1 MAITFRYKT
10 LDGAN
15 ETKKPVAKVT
25 MKGRNGTPIEVLG
38 LLDSGADVSVI
49 PRGLADFLNLKMG
62 QSSTSKG
69 IGGQISVTDSH
80 VDMQVRG
87 SRSHELHNLG
97 GVPVQVASDDSVP
110 IIIGRSG
117 FFNKFTITFDELN
130 SKIRLK
136 RNNERL

>member
-1 MAITFRYKT
+1 MAITFRYRT

-15 ETKKPVAKVT
+15 ATKKPVVKLT
-25 MKGRNGTPIEVLG
+25 MKGRNRIPIEVLG

-62 QSSTSKG
+62 SATQSKG
-69 IGGQISVTDSH
+69 IGGEISVTDSH
-80 VDMQVRG
+80 VDLQVRG
-87 SRSHELHNLG
+87 SRSHETHNLV

-110 IIIGRSG
+110 IIVGRSG
-117 FFNKFTITFDELN
+117 FFDKFTITFDEKRN
-130 SKIRLK
+130 KIRLK